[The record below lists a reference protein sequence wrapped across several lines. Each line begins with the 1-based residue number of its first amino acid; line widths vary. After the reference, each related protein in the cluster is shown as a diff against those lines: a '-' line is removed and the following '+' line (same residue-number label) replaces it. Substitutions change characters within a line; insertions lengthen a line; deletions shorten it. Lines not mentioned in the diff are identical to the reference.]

1 MLNLFFWFYNQL
13 SKLLDGKDSKILQS
27 NAKKK
32 SFLAEKVL
40 PLQTLLIDY
49 NTLS

>member
-1 MLNLFFWFYNQL
+1 MLNLFFFFFNQL

-27 NAKKK
+27 NGKKNA
-32 SFLAEKVL
+32 FLAEKVL

>member
-27 NAKKK
+27 NAKKIIFHRK
-32 SFLAEKVL
+32 SATFADV
-40 PLQTLLIDY
+40 ID
-49 NTLS
+49 

>member
-32 SFLAEKVL
+32 SFFTEKVL

>member
-27 NAKKK
+27 NGKKNAFFHRK
-32 SFLAEKVL
+32 STTFADV
-40 PLQTLLIDY
+40 ID
-49 NTLS
+49 

>member
-27 NAKKK
+27 NAKKNA
-32 SFLAEKVL
+32 FLAEKVL
-40 PLQTLLIDY
+40 PLQTLLNDY

>member
-27 NAKKK
+27 NSKKK
-32 SFLAEKVL
+32 SLFAKKVL